1 MNLGTLIARLEEEEH
16 GEGAL
21 EALGDIVLLS
31 EVRTMADA
39 FDESIGAYVATS
51 ASRFAAHAGDE
62 SWLSLIGAMEC
73 APEPG
78 QMALRRMLRWAL
90 DMDAKELAGAPRG
103 PETVCSCGGKACAG

>member
-1 MNLGTLIARLEEEEH
+1 MNLGTLIARLEQEQF

-31 EVRTMADA
+31 EVRAMADA
-39 FDESIGAYVATS
+39 FGENIGAYVATS
-51 ASRFAAHAGDE
+51 AGRFAALAGDDT
-62 SWLSLIGAMEC
+62 WLSLIGAMER

-90 DMDAKELAGAPRG
+90 DTDAKELAGAFHG
-103 PETVCSCGGKACAG
+103 LEKTCSCGTLGCAG